1 MFKQNLVHRDIKP
14 SNFIIDNRGR
24 VKLMD
29 FGIAKNLNASSAEYT
44 QTQIG
49 IQMGTPMYMSP
60 EQVKSSKEVD
70 STTDIYSLG
79 VILWQML
86 AGRKPYDLGILSAIE
101 IQIKI
106 LQESLEKLDSNLNRF
121 VERATR

>member
-1 MFKQNLVHRDIKP
+1 
-14 SNFIIDNRGR
+14 
-24 VKLMD
+24 MD